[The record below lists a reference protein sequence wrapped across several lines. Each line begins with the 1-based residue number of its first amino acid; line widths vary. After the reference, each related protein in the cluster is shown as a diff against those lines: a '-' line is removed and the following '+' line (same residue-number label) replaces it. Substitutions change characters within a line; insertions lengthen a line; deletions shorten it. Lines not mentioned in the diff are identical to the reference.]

1 MIETT
6 DEKQIVG
13 YLLGTLSD
21 AEQIEVEIRFL
32 RDAEF
37 LETSRALEDDLIDD
51 YINNELSESERQ
63 LFEKVCF
70 ASPPRQEKV
79 AFARKLA
86 GLFPDAPAAINPS
99 IASHSDLSWARLKQF
114 LLPQLPAFRFAI
126 PLLLLAVAIV
136 AVWLYV
142 GRRNTQTELARIQQ
156 QQRELEQRADVWR
169 KQSVDERSRNEELQ
183 KEIARERE
191 ERQRDLEALE
201 RLKREQQPGRES
213 ETQGSAIASFVLGPG
228 FTRGSDEPIRFVV
241 PKALQT
247 VQLQLDL
254 QTGETHKSYRAE
266 LRTTGGNVVW
276 SRDLLRAQTI
286 GGGKAVVLQLPGT
299 LLGSGEYELTLRAP
313 IGNSNF
319 EDIGYY
325 YFSVLRR

>member
-1 MIETT
+1 MIETI

-13 YLLGTLSD
+13 YLLGKLSD
-21 AEQIEVEIRFL
+21 SEKTEVEIRFL
-32 RDAEF
+32 KDADF

-51 YINNELSESERQ
+51 YINNELSEADYQ

-70 ASPPRQEKV
+70 ASPARQEKV

-86 GLFPDAPAAINPS
+86 GLFPPPPPAIKPS
-99 IASHSDLSWARLKQF
+99 TTSTNDLSWPRLKQF
-114 LLPQLPAFRFAI
+114 LLPQPALRFAI
-126 PLLLLAVAIV
+126 PVLLLAMAI
-136 AVWLYV
+136 AVVWFYM
-142 GRRNTQTELARIQQ
+142 GRRHAQTELARIQQ
-156 QQRELEQRADVWR
+156 QQREVQQREDEWR
-169 KQSVDERSRNEELQ
+169 KQSVDERSRNDELQ

-191 ERQRDLEALE
+191 QRQRDLEALE
-201 RLKREQQPGRES
+201 RLKREQELGRES

-228 FTRGSDEPIRFVV
+228 FTRGSDEPTRFVV
-241 PKALQT
+241 PKSLQT
-247 VQLQLDL
+247 VRLQLDL
-254 QTGETHKSYRAE
+254 QAGETHKSYRAE

-286 GGGKAVVLQLPGT
+286 GGGRSVVLQLPGT
-299 LLGSGEYELTLRAP
+299 LLNSGEYELTLRAP
-313 IGNSNF
+313 IGNSSF